1 MTTIPRMTTRV
12 TSALST
18 TIITAHP
25 SYRRPIENFLKAAY
39 DLIPEND
46 RKSLVSLLLMRSTS
60 SDRLRGS

>member
-12 TSALST
+12 TSALS